1 MSKKKVG
8 IIIGA
13 VVVVAAIAT
22 GGLYFS
28 GVLGKG
34 EGSSSDKVYVE
45 SVSTIM
51 GAGISGNNRYSGV
64 IEPQESWD
72 VNKDDNR
79 TIAEVFVEVGDEVT
93 EGAQLFSY
101 DVEELELQIE
111 QQKLE
116 IEGID
121 NEISDY
127 NSQIADLQKEKAS
140 APADQQLDYTTR
152 IQSLQ
157 TSIKQ
162 SEYNRKSKEAEMEKT
177 KKSMENSIV
186 TSKIAG
192 VVKSINDNNDSDEYG
207 NRTAYMT
214 ILATGEYQVKGAV
227 NEQNRGMISEG
238 LPVIVRSRVDEEL
251 TWSGRITKVD
261 TENTISN
268 NNNGYY
274 TDSSDEMTTSS
285 KYPFYVALDSMDG
298 LILGQ
303 HVYIELDMGLQPVEK
318 EGVWLYSYY
327 IVMDDEN
334 PYVWTSNGRD
344 KLEKRAVELGEY
356 DENMDQYEIK
366 SGLTEE
372 DLIAFPMPG
381 LYEGVT
387 TVTNPEEVDYDAP
400 LYQQDSTEYPMDDE
414 FIYDTEY
421 PMDDEFLY
429 NTEIPLEDG
438 SVDGLDR
445 EIMDVNENDIDGMV
459 PADVNN
465 DTEVAE

>member
-34 EGSSSDKVYVE
+34 GGSSSDKVYVE

-72 VNKDDNR
+72 VNKDESR
-79 TIAEVFVEVGDEVT
+79 TIAEVFVEVGDEVA

-101 DVEELELQIE
+101 DVDELELQLE

-116 IEGID
+116 LEGID

-162 SEYNRKSKEAEMEKT
+162 SEYNRRSKESEMEKT
-177 KKSMENSIV
+177 KKSMENSVV

-192 VVKSINDNNDSDEYG
+192 VVKSINDNNNDEYG
-207 NRTAYMT
+207 NSTAYMT

-251 TWSGRITKVD
+251 TWSGSITKLD

-268 NNNGYY
+268 NNNGFY

-285 KYPFYVALDSMDG
+285 KYTFYVALDSMDG
-298 LILGQ
+298 LMLGQ
-303 HVYIELDMGLQPVEK
+303 HVYIELDMGLQPVK

-327 IVMDDEN
+327 IVMDDGD
-334 PYVWTSNGRD
+334 PYVWSSNGKDR
-344 KLEKRAVELGEY
+344 LEKRVVELGEY
-356 DENMDQYEIK
+356 DENLDQYEIK

-400 LYQQDSTEYPMDDE
+400 LYQQDGTESPME
-414 FIYDTEY
+414 
-421 PMDDEFLY
+421 DEFLY
-429 NTEIPLEDG
+429 DTEFPMEG
-438 SVDGLDR
+438 G
-445 EIMDVNENDIDGMV
+445 EIDENGTGIDEVVPIDMDKDMPDD
-459 PADVNN
+459 A
-465 DTEVAE
+465 EVAE

>member
-13 VVVVAAIAT
+13 VVLVAAVAA

-34 EGSSSDKVYVE
+34 GGSSSDKVYVE
-45 SVSTIM
+45 TVSTIM
-51 GAGISGNNRYSGV
+51 GSGISGNNRYSGV

-72 VNKDDNR
+72 VNKDEGR
-79 TIAEVFVEVGDEVT
+79 TVAEVFVEVGDEVA

-101 DVEELELQIE
+101 DVEELDLQLE

-116 IEGID
+116 LEGID

-162 SEYNRKSKEAEMEKT
+162 SEYNRRSKEAEMEKT
-177 KKSMENSIV
+177 KKSMENSVV

-192 VVKSINDNNDSDEYG
+192 VVKAINDSDSDEYG
-207 NRTAYMT
+207 NRLPYMT

-251 TWSGRITKVD
+251 TWSGSITKLD

-274 TDSSDEMTTSS
+274 SDSSDEMTTSS

-303 HVYIELDMGLQPVEK
+303 HVYIELDMGLQPAEK

-327 IVMDDEN
+327 IVMDDGD
-334 PYVWTSNGRD
+334 PYVWASNGRD
-344 KLEKRAVELGEY
+344 KLEKRVVELGEY
-356 DENMDQYEIK
+356 DENLDQYEIK

-400 LYQQDSTEYPMDDE
+400 LYQQDSTESPVDDE

-421 PMDDEFLY
+421 PMDDGFMY
-429 NTEIPLEDG
+429 NTEFPMEG
-438 SVDGLDR
+438 GAADGLYR
-445 EIMDVNENDIDGMV
+445 EVTDINENDIDGMV
-459 PADVNN
+459 PAGMD
-465 DTEVAE
+465 DDAEVAE

>member
-13 VVVVAAIAT
+13 VVLVAAVAA

-34 EGSSSDKVYVE
+34 GGSSSDKVYVE
-45 SVSTIM
+45 TVSTIM
-51 GAGISGNNRYSGV
+51 GSGISGNNRYSGV

-72 VNKDDNR
+72 VNKDEGR
-79 TIAEVFVEVGDEVT
+79 TVAEVFVEVGDEVA

-101 DVEELELQIE
+101 DVEELDLQLE

-116 IEGID
+116 LEGID

-162 SEYNRKSKEAEMEKT
+162 SEYNRRSKEAEMEKT
-177 KKSMENSIV
+177 KKSMENSVV

-192 VVKSINDNNDSDEYG
+192 VVKAINDSDSDEYG
-207 NRTAYMT
+207 NRLPYMT

-251 TWSGRITKVD
+251 TWSGSITKLD

-274 TDSSDEMTTSS
+274 SDSSDEMTTSS

-303 HVYIELDMGLQPVEK
+303 HVYIELDMGLQPAEK

-327 IVMDDEN
+327 IVMDDGD
-334 PYVWTSNGRD
+334 PYVWASNGRD
-344 KLEKRAVELGEY
+344 KLEKRVVELGEY
-356 DENMDQYEIK
+356 DENLDQYEIK

-381 LYEGVT
+381 LYEGVA

-400 LYQQDSTEYPMDDE
+400 LYQQDSTESPVDDE

-421 PMDDEFLY
+421 PMDDEFMY
-429 NTEIPLEDG
+429 DTEFPMEG
-438 SVDGLDR
+438 GAADGLYR
-445 EIMDVNENDIDGMV
+445 EVTDINENDIDGMV
-459 PADVNN
+459 PAGMD
-465 DTEVAE
+465 DDAEVAE

>member
-13 VVVVAAIAT
+13 VVLVAAVAA

-34 EGSSSDKVYVE
+34 GGSSSDKVYVE
-45 SVSTIM
+45 TVSTIM
-51 GAGISGNNRYSGV
+51 GSGISGNNRYSGV

-72 VNKDDNR
+72 VNKDEGR
-79 TIAEVFVEVGDEVT
+79 TVAEVFVEVGDEVA

-101 DVEELELQIE
+101 DVEELDLQLE

-116 IEGID
+116 LEGID

-162 SEYNRKSKEAEMEKT
+162 SEYNRRSKEAEMEKT
-177 KKSMENSIV
+177 KKSMENSVV

-192 VVKSINDNNDSDEYG
+192 VVKAINDSDSDEYG
-207 NRTAYMT
+207 NRLPYMT

-251 TWSGRITKVD
+251 TWSGSITKLD

-274 TDSSDEMTTSS
+274 SDSSDEMTTSS

-303 HVYIELDMGLQPVEK
+303 HVYIELDMGLQPAEK

-327 IVMDDEN
+327 IVMDDGD
-334 PYVWTSNGRD
+334 PYVWASNGRD
-344 KLEKRAVELGEY
+344 KLEKRVVELGEY
-356 DENMDQYEIK
+356 DENLDQYEIK

-400 LYQQDSTEYPMDDE
+400 LYQQDSTESPVDDE

-421 PMDDEFLY
+421 PMDDEFMY
-429 NTEIPLEDG
+429 DTEFPMEG
-438 SVDGLDR
+438 GAADGLYR
-445 EIMDVNENDIDGMV
+445 EVTDINENDIDGMV
-459 PADVNN
+459 PAGMD
-465 DTEVAE
+465 DDAEVAE

>member
-13 VVVVAAIAT
+13 VVLVAAVAA

-34 EGSSSDKVYVE
+34 GGSSSDKVYVE
-45 SVSTIM
+45 TVSTIM
-51 GAGISGNNRYSGV
+51 GSGISGNNRYSGV

-72 VNKDDNR
+72 VNKDEGR
-79 TIAEVFVEVGDEVT
+79 TVAEVFVEVGDEVA

-101 DVEELELQIE
+101 DVEELDLQLE

-116 IEGID
+116 LEGID

-162 SEYNRKSKEAEMEKT
+162 SEYNRRSKEAEMEKT
-177 KKSMENSIV
+177 KKSMENSVV

-192 VVKSINDNNDSDEYG
+192 VVKAINDSDSDEYG
-207 NRTAYMT
+207 NRLPYMT

-251 TWSGRITKVD
+251 TWSGSITKLD

-274 TDSSDEMTTSS
+274 SDSSDEMTTSS

-303 HVYIELDMGLQPVEK
+303 HVYIELDMGLQPAEK

-327 IVMDDEN
+327 IVMDDGD
-334 PYVWTSNGRD
+334 PYVWASNGRD
-344 KLEKRAVELGEY
+344 KLEKRVVELGEY
-356 DENMDQYEIK
+356 DENLDQYEIK

-400 LYQQDSTEYPMDDE
+400 LYQQDSTEYPVDDE

-421 PMDDEFLY
+421 PMDDGFMY
-429 NTEIPLEDG
+429 NTEFPMEG
-438 SVDGLDR
+438 GAADGLYR
-445 EIMDVNENDIDGMV
+445 EVTDINENDIDGMV
-459 PADVNN
+459 PAGMD
-465 DTEVAE
+465 DDAEVAK

>member
-13 VVVVAAIAT
+13 VVLVAAVAA

-34 EGSSSDKVYVE
+34 GGSSSDKVYVE
-45 SVSTIM
+45 TVSTIM
-51 GAGISGNNRYSGV
+51 GSGISGNNRYSGV

-72 VNKDDNR
+72 VNKDEGR
-79 TIAEVFVEVGDEVT
+79 TVAEVFVEVGDEVA

-101 DVEELELQIE
+101 DVEELDLQLE

-116 IEGID
+116 LEGID

-162 SEYNRKSKEAEMEKT
+162 SEYNRRSKEAEMEKT
-177 KKSMENSIV
+177 KKSMENSVV

-192 VVKSINDNNDSDEYG
+192 VVKAINDSDSDEYG
-207 NRTAYMT
+207 NRLPYMT

-251 TWSGRITKVD
+251 TWSGSITKLD

-268 NNNGYY
+268 NKNGYY
-274 TDSSDEMTTSS
+274 SDSSDEMTTSS

-303 HVYIELDMGLQPVEK
+303 HVYIELDMGLQPAEK

-327 IVMDDEN
+327 IVMDDGD
-334 PYVWTSNGRD
+334 PYVWASNGRD
-344 KLEKRAVELGEY
+344 KLEKRVVELGEY
-356 DENMDQYEIK
+356 DENLDQYEIK

-400 LYQQDSTEYPMDDE
+400 LYQQDSTESPVDDE

-421 PMDDEFLY
+421 PMDDGFMY
-429 NTEIPLEDG
+429 NTEFPMEG
-438 SVDGLDR
+438 GAADGLYR
-445 EIMDVNENDIDGMV
+445 EVTDINENDIDGMV
-459 PADVNN
+459 PAGMD
-465 DTEVAE
+465 DDAEVAE

>member
-13 VVVVAAIAT
+13 VVLVAAVAA

-34 EGSSSDKVYVE
+34 GGSSSDKVYVE
-45 SVSTIM
+45 TVSTIM
-51 GAGISGNNRYSGV
+51 GSGISGNNRYSGV

-72 VNKDDNR
+72 VNKDEGR
-79 TIAEVFVEVGDEVT
+79 TVAEVFVEVGDEVA
-93 EGAQLFSY
+93 EGAQLYSY
-101 DVEELELQIE
+101 DVEELDLQLE

-116 IEGID
+116 LEGID

-162 SEYNRKSKEAEMEKT
+162 SEYNRRSKEAEMEKT
-177 KKSMENSIV
+177 KKSMENSVV

-192 VVKSINDNNDSDEYG
+192 VVKAINDSDSDEYG
-207 NRTAYMT
+207 NRLPYMT

-251 TWSGRITKVD
+251 TWSGSITKLD

-274 TDSSDEMTTSS
+274 SDSSDEMTTSS

-303 HVYIELDMGLQPVEK
+303 HVYIELDMGLQPAEK

-327 IVMDDEN
+327 IVMDDGD
-334 PYVWTSNGRD
+334 PYVWASNGRD
-344 KLEKRAVELGEY
+344 KLEKRVVELGEY
-356 DENMDQYEIK
+356 DENLDQYEIK

-400 LYQQDSTEYPMDDE
+400 LYQQDSTESPVDDE

-421 PMDDEFLY
+421 PMDDGFMY
-429 NTEIPLEDG
+429 NTEFPMEG
-438 SVDGLDR
+438 GAADGLYR
-445 EIMDVNENDIDGMV
+445 EVTDINENDIDGMV
-459 PADVNN
+459 PAGMD
-465 DTEVAE
+465 DDAEVAE

>member
-13 VVVVAAIAT
+13 VVLVAAVAA

-34 EGSSSDKVYVE
+34 GGSSSDKVYVE
-45 SVSTIM
+45 TVSTIM
-51 GAGISGNNRYSGV
+51 GSGISGNNRYSGV

-72 VNKDDNR
+72 VNKDEGR
-79 TIAEVFVEVGDEVT
+79 TVAEVFVEVGDEVA

-101 DVEELELQIE
+101 DVEELDLQLE

-116 IEGID
+116 LEGID

-162 SEYNRKSKEAEMEKT
+162 SEYNRRSKEAEMEKT
-177 KKSMENSIV
+177 KKSMENSVV

-192 VVKSINDNNDSDEYG
+192 VVKAINDSDSDEYG
-207 NRTAYMT
+207 NRLPYMT

-251 TWSGRITKVD
+251 TWSGSITKLD

-274 TDSSDEMTTSS
+274 SDSSDEMTTSS

-303 HVYIELDMGLQPVEK
+303 HVYIELDMGLQPAEK

-327 IVMDDEN
+327 IVMDDGD
-334 PYVWTSNGRD
+334 PYVWASNGRD
-344 KLEKRAVELGEY
+344 KLEKRVVELGEY
-356 DENMDQYEIK
+356 DENLDQYEIK

-400 LYQQDSTEYPMDDE
+400 LYQQDSTESPVDDE

-421 PMDDEFLY
+421 PMDDGFMY
-429 NTEIPLEDG
+429 NTEFPMEG
-438 SVDGLDR
+438 GAADGLYR
-445 EIMDVNENDIDGMV
+445 EVTDINENDIDGMV
-459 PADVNN
+459 LAGMD
-465 DTEVAE
+465 DDAEVAE